1 MQECINRHCFYMWI
15 LKCKLVFKFSVH
27 LRENRRKM
35 GKFFYIVHKQR
46 LHRLQGELNA
56 VWNQFNRFSVYNAV
70 SHPKSCAELT
80 APFNRAHKVA
90 HNCRAVLI
98 SGIKFSSFN
107 NIKNIFSSNNIIFNI
122 HFPFYNFRC
131 MF

>member
-27 LRENRRKM
+27 LRENRRQM

-56 VWNQFNRFSVYNAV
+56 VWNQFNRLSVYNAV

-98 SGIKFSSFN
+98 SGYIILLNQEKEE
-107 NIKNIFSSNNIIFNI
+107 IHEIFYI
-122 HFPFYNFRC
+122 
-131 MF
+131 